1 MSKLPD
7 PTWARLGFPEA
18 PDFTESGK
26 NIGIVIIDKITPHP
40 AIQHLGDRLKYVTV
54 HDDFSITCQNIAL
67 EKPVDHDD
75 ASGEHGLM
83 TLLALSH
90 KSFVVQGKT
99 HIGIAPA
106 AHYIVL
112 NHGAFRTGEGERL
125 KAGIEWIMNKQKEW
139 NIRIIL
145 STGWHALD
153 HQVYLKSTRKNST
166 VQALASAVRSGV
178 LVVCSNGNTRTANIL
193 PPRDY
198 LAVGGYNDR
207 GLAEHHNHLPF
218 PDEPYGRNAEGHFR
232 PDVLAPRVYLT
243 VPFCEFNK
251 KADIVSYYWGTSG
264 AATLVTGVAAYLMS
278 VFQGLDATTL
288 RSALTAYGD
297 RIDGYDNLAP
307 RINVTKAK
315 TAIELGLITNQPQET
330 LPSLQIRHTL
340 KELHSQ
346 DDTKRAVA
354 LSTLVE
360 KHLCSRDLLWQYTY
374 DHSPIVKKIAVSAL
388 EKPINEAERQDFWDR
403 LAQESEGGVRGW
415 YAYAL
420 LQDARKNEGSQWIP
434 LSTDINWT
442 VRWCVSEY
450 LAMFPDF
457 FPQLETTHD
466 PDSILSKASPLIQW
480 LNDRNG

>member
-1 MSKLPD
+1 MRKSPE
-7 PTWARLGFPEA
+7 PTWARLGFSDA

-26 NIGIVIIDKITPHP
+26 NIGIVIIDTIAPHP
-40 AIQHLGDRLKYVTV
+40 AILHLGHRLKYVTV
-54 HDDFSITCQNIAL
+54 HDDFSVTCQNIAL
-67 EKPVDHDD
+67 EEPVENED

-90 KSFVVQGKT
+90 KPFAFQGKT

-112 NHGAFRTGEGERL
+112 HHGAFRIGEGERL
-125 KAGIEWIMNKQKEW
+125 KAGIEWILNKQKEW

-178 LVVCSNGNTRTANIL
+178 LVVCANGNTRTVNIL

-207 GLAEHHNHLPF
+207 GLAERDNHLPF

-243 VPFCEFNK
+243 IPFCESNK
-251 KADIVSYYWGTSG
+251 KADVVSYYGGTSG
-264 AATLVTGVAAYLMS
+264 AATLVTGVAAYLLS
-278 VFQGLDATTL
+278 IFQSLDATTL
-288 RSALTAYGD
+288 RIALTTYGD
-297 RIDGYDNLAP
+297 RINGYDNPAP
-307 RINVTKAK
+307 RINVTQAKA
-315 TAIELGLITNQPQET
+315 AIESGLITNQPQEA
-330 LPSLQIRHTL
+330 LPALQIRHTHM
-340 KELHSQ
+340 ELHSQ
-346 DDTKRAVA
+346 DDMKRAVA

-360 KHLCSRDLLWQYTY
+360 RELCSRDLLWQYSC
-374 DHSPIVKKIAVSAL
+374 DNSPVVRKIAVSAL
-388 EKPINEAERQDFWDR
+388 GKPINEYERQEFWNR

-415 YAYAL
+415 YAYGL

-442 VRWCVSEY
+442 VRWCVSDY

-466 PDSILSKASPLIQW
+466 PDSILSKATPLIQW
-480 LNDRNG
+480 LSGQDG